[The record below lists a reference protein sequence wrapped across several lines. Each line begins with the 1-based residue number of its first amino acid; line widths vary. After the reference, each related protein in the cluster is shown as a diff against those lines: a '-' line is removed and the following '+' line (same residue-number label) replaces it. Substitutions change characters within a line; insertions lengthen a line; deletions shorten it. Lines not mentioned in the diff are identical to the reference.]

1 MSARKTERI
10 LNLLIA
16 LLSSPRG
23 HTRAYLESTVYAY
36 CRAEGMNDAAIERMF
51 ERDKAEL
58 RDMGVPLEVVDDE
71 TFDVD
76 ESSGSRY
83 RVNPNDYLLPVL
95 QLTAEERLLL
105 QLAAQL
111 WEQAS
116 LRSAGSAALRKLSD
130 GQDPDDGVPAPV
142 LPRVTT
148 GGAALETLHRALA
161 GRHPVRFGYRAAS
174 AGETAT
180 RRLEPHGLGNRSGQ
194 WYVVGH
200 DLDRDAERTFRLS
213 RITTSVEVEERK
225 RFAPPRDFSIAA
237 ALDSMEAYPEQH
249 AVVRLPHGGGAQW
262 RVRAV
267 RADGDHATISYQD
280 ESAFLDEMAALAPTV
295 RVVEPARLRDAVIGR
310 LRSAAD
316 ALSRPAGVTEFRTPP
331 VKRGPKSSSE
341 TTVRRLLAMIPFLV
355 RHGGIL
361 KSELA
366 AEFGITGRQL
376 DDDLERIMMV
386 GRPEGY
392 HNDLMDIVDDG
403 ERVWINNALDLAQ
416 PIRFSPEEA
425 WTLLVG
431 LDALSELGIGGDAG
445 SIESL
450 RLRLAGAAGDSLA
463 LAEAIKVRMAPSGSL
478 GRHLE
483 QLRDAID
490 RGVRVR
496 IGYVVPSRDEL
507 TERLIDPRRLRS
519 VDQQWYL
526 DAWCH
531 RAGAPR
537 NFRLDRIA
545 SLDVTAE
552 PVDASLWDG
561 AVDEVPFTVREQ
573 APRVLVIFSQ
583 ESRWLAARYNALR
596 TATLDDGDVLAEL
609 AVASPSWL
617 AGLVAQTAGTVRVVS
632 PASVVD
638 QVKDWLARGLDSYG
652 VPSLGENSQ
661 AGKGR
666 LE

>member
-58 RDMGVPLEVVDDE
+58 RDMGVPLEVVEDE

-76 ESSGSRY
+76 DSAGARY
-83 RVNPNDYLLPVL
+83 RVNPGEYLLPVL
-95 QLTAEERLLL
+95 HLTAEERLLL

-130 GQDPDDGVPAPV
+130 GQEPDDGAPSPV

-148 GGAALETLHRALA
+148 GGAALEALHRALA
-161 GRHPVRFGYRAAS
+161 GRHPVRFGYRAAG
-174 AGETAT
+174 AAEATT
-180 RRLEPHGLGNRSGQ
+180 RRLEPYGLGNRSGQ

-200 DLDRDAERTFRLS
+200 DLDRGAQRTFRLS
-213 RITTSVEVEERK
+213 RITTAVEVDARK
-225 RFAPPRDFSIAA
+225 RYAPPQDFSIAA
-237 ALDSMEAYPEQH
+237 ALDSMEAYPEQR

-262 RVRAV
+262 RARATHV
-267 RADGDHATISYQD
+267 DGDHATLSYQD
-280 ESAFLDEMAALAPTV
+280 ESAFLDELAAVAPTV
-295 RVVEPARLRDAVIGR
+295 QLVEPARLRDAVVSR
-310 LRSAAD
+310 LQAAVT
-316 ALSRPAGVTEFRTPP
+316 ALSRPAEVTEFRSPP

-341 TTVRRLLAMIPFLV
+341 TTVRRLLGMIPFLV

-403 ERVWINNALDLAQ
+403 QRVWINNALDLAQ

-431 LDALSELGIGGDAG
+431 LDALSELGIGGDADA
-445 SIESL
+445 IESL

-463 LAEAIKVRMAPSGSL
+463 LAEAIKVRMAPSGNL
-478 GRHLE
+478 GRHLA
-483 QLRDAID
+483 QLRAALE

-496 IGYVVPSRDEL
+496 IEYVVPSRDEL

-531 RAGAPR
+531 RAGAAR

-545 SLDVTAE
+545 SLEITE
-552 PVDASLWDG
+552 ETVDPSLWDG
-561 AVDEVPFTVREQ
+561 AVDEVPFSVRDQ
-573 APRVLVIFSQ
+573 APRVLVIFSE

-596 TATLDDGDVLAEL
+596 TAALDGGDVLAEL

-617 AGLVAQTAGTVRVVS
+617 AGLVAQTGGTVRVVG
-632 PASVVD
+632 PEPVVD
-638 QVKDWLARGLDSYG
+638 QVREWLARSLDSYG
-652 VPSLGENSQ
+652 AASLRGYSQLEN
-661 AGKGR
+661 GR